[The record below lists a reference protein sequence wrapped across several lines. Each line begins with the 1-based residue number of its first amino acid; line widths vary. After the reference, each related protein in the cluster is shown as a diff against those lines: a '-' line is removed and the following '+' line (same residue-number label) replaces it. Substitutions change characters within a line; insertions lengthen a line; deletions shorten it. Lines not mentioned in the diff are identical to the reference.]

1 MKSKKLYY
9 IDRVSEMVLDTRSV
23 NFKVDEIASSIGV
36 TKKTLYNYFDSKQQ
50 LMECVVDSYLKR
62 DIDAIRAEAATIGSP
77 IASLVAVGRKVSALQ
92 HNLARHP
99 AITRELVDA
108 ASVQRIVSERREEL
122 LALVVHFFMK
132 GSHTGVFDDDLDAVL
147 AGKLFLSGIEAT
159 AHRRFA
165 TADGRTA
172 DYELGKVMYYMLK
185 GCCSS
190 AGLLS
195 LREALDLR
203 VVAC

>member
-1 MKSKKLYY
+1 M
-9 IDRVSEMVLDTRSV
+9 ILDTANV

-50 LMECVVDSYLKR
+50 LLECVVDSYLKR
-62 DIDAIRAEAATIGSP
+62 GIDEIRTEAATIGLP

-92 HNLARHP
+92 HSLARHP

-108 ASVQRIVSERREEL
+108 ASAQRIVGERREEL
-122 LALVVHFFMK
+122 LAVVVHFFAK
-132 GSHTGVFDDDLDAVL
+132 GSRTGVFDDDLDAVL
-147 AGKLFLSGIEAT
+147 AGKLFLSGVEAA

-165 TADGRTA
+165 TADGRTVEG
-172 DYELGKVMYYMLK
+172 ELSKVMYYMLK

-190 AGLLS
+190 DGLLS